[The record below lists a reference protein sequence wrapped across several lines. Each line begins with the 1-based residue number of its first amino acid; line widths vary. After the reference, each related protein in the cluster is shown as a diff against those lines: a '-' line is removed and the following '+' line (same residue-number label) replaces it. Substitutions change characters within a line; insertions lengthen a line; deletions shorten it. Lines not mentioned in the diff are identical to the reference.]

1 MPSSGDQQGSLLNKF
16 FIWAKIGF
24 MFDPSKLNPQAIQEI
39 TDLMRTLT
47 PAQMMKMQSIMHNQM
62 AGFDV
67 TKELMEFE
75 QSMPPDFRAK
85 MARILY
91 MANGIE
97 VPASPATN
105 SPASVTAPEAPLVEP
120 KNENEARLV
129 ILQSVAAGMMSP
141 EEALKILFP

>member
-1 MPSSGDQQGSLLNKF
+1 
-16 FIWAKIGF
+16 
-24 MFDPSKLNPQAIQEI
+24 MFDPSKLSPQAIQEI

-47 PAQMMKMQSIMHNQM
+47 PSQMMKLQSIMHNQM
-62 AGFDV
+62 AGFNV
-67 TKELMEFE
+67 TNELMEFE

-105 SPASVTAPEAPLVEP
+105 NTAPVSEATLAEP

-141 EEALKILFP
+141 EEALKVLFP

>member
-1 MPSSGDQQGSLLNKF
+1 MPSSSDQPASLLNLSG
-16 FIWAKIGF
+16 IWAKIGC
-24 MFDPSKLNPQAIQEI
+24 MFDPSKLSPQAIQEI

-47 PAQMMKMQSIMHNQM
+47 PPQMMKLQSIMHNQM
-62 AGFDV
+62 AGFNV

-105 SPASVTAPEAPLVEP
+105 NTAPAPEATLAEP

-141 EEALKILFP
+141 EEALKVLFP